1 MVEPSN
7 GVIEQLVMQVG
18 YAGLLLYLTFR
29 IFKVV
34 DRLVEAI
41 KSIDLKILLT
51 VTEHTSELES
61 TARHEQVKFE

>member
-51 VTEHTSELES
+51 VSEHTSELES
-61 TARHEQVKFE
+61 TARHEQVKVE

>member
-1 MVEPSN
+1 MVEPSS

-51 VTEHTSELES
+51 VSEHTSELES